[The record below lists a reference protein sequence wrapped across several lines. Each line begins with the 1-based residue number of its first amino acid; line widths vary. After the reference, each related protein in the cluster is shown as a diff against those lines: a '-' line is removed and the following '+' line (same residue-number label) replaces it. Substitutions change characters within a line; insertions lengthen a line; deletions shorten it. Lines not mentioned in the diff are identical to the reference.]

1 VQSNA
6 VVKILPG
13 GDNDQIINGAYNV
26 PILNAGGV
34 LDLNGQSEIVDGLSL
49 TNGVL
54 RNSAN
59 GSAAVL
65 YIVGTPGAH
74 PTNAITLNDVNNRF
88 DVPLVDGILNI
99 EGIVNG
105 SGSLVKTGLGTLSLI
120 QSNYYTGDTTIT
132 DGTLVL
138 NSPFLATN
146 SIVTVSTN
154 ATLGINGVLNLNFA
168 NSETNVVTALILGGV
183 SKPAG
188 VYNNG
193 TDPLYITGTGS
204 LQLVSATPPINPLP
218 GPIQSGSTLAL
229 SWPTNL
235 GWILQSQTNALNVGL
250 VVNSNA
256 WFDISGS
263 SSVTSTNYTLNPT
276 NPTVFFRLRLP

>member
-1 VQSNA
+1 
-6 VVKILPG
+6 
-13 GDNDQIINGAYNV
+13 
-26 PILNAGGV
+26 
-34 LDLNGQSEIVDGLSL
+34 VDG
-49 TNGVL
+49 TFN
-54 RNSAN
+54 
-59 GSAAVL
+59 
-65 YIVGTPGAH
+65 I
-74 PTNAITLNDVNNRF
+74 
-88 DVPLVDGILNI
+88 DGII
-99 EGIVNG
+99 DG

-120 QSNYYTGDTTIT
+120 QSNYYTGNTTIS

-138 NSPFLATN
+138 NFPFLATN
-146 SIVTVSTN
+146 STVTVNTN
-154 ATLGINGVLNLNFA
+154 ATLGTNGVLTLNFA
-168 NSETNVVTALILGGV
+168 TTNVVTALILGGV

-218 GPIQSGSTLAL
+218 GPIQFSLSGSTLAL

-256 WFDISGS
+256 WFDIPGS
-263 SSVTSTNYTLNPT
+263 SSVTSTNYTLDPA